1 MKNINIKQSQS
12 DKQTDNSHPNA
23 FKITIIS
30 ISCLT
35 LACSGIS
42 LTFSLINY
50 LKGDAPITFTPSSID
65 GNSAKFT
72 DGSIADIAEKVSPSV
87 VSILT
92 ETRQESWFGQSSTNN
107 SAGTGMIVS
116 SDGLILTNKHVIDD
130 ADSVSIILSD
140 GTTYNDIDLIG
151 TDPLNDVAFL
161 KISNVSNLTAI
172 KLGNSKTISSG
183 QQVIAIGNALGQY
196 QNSVTEGIIS
206 GTGRNISARSE
217 SSSIETLSDMIQT
230 DASINPG
237 NSGGPLVNAAGEVIG
252 INTAVSSNAQGIGFA
267 IPISSIK
274 GMLKNILSNNKPE
287 RAYAGFYY
295 TSITPAIAKQFK
307 LSSSTG
313 AFVHSN
319 SDKSAVLKNSA
330 ADKAGLKDGDVIIEV
345 NGDKVGTT
353 GSISTLL
360 GEYAPGDTVQLK
372 ILRDNK
378 EKTLNLT
385 LEAYRADN

>member
-1 MKNINIKQSQS
+1 MKNVKNQTS
-12 DKQTDNSHPNA
+12 DKQTDPRASA
-23 FKITIIS
+23 FKITVIS
-30 ISCLT
+30 ASCLA
-35 LACSGIS
+35 LACSGLS
-42 LTFSLINY
+42 LTFSLVNY

-107 SAGTGMIVS
+107 SAGTGMIVT

-140 GTTYNDIDLIG
+140 GTTYTDIGLVG
-151 TDPLNDVAFL
+151 TDPLNDIAFL
-161 KISNVSNLTAI
+161 KISNVSNFTAI
-172 KLGNSKTISSG
+172 KLGNSKTISPG

-206 GTGRNISARSE
+206 GTGRSISARSE

-267 IPISSIK
+267 IPISSVK
-274 GMLKNILSNNKPE
+274 GILKNIVTNNKAE

-295 TSITPAIAKQFK
+295 ASITPAIAKQHK
-307 LSSSTG
+307 LPSSTG
-313 AFVHSN
+313 AFVYN
-319 SDKSAVLKNSA
+319 DANKSAILKNSA
-330 ADKAGLKDGDVIIEV
+330 ADKAGLKDRDVITEV
-345 NGDKVGTT
+345 NGNKVGTT

-372 ILRDNK
+372 VLRDGK
-378 EKTLNLT
+378 EIAINLT
-385 LEAYRADN
+385 LEAYRTDN

>member
-1 MKNINIKQSQS
+1 MKNVKKQSS
-12 DKQTDNSHPNA
+12 DKQTDPRASA
-23 FKITIIS
+23 FKITVIS
-30 ISCLT
+30 ASCLA

-42 LTFSLINY
+42 LTFSLVNY

-65 GNSAKFT
+65 GNSTKFT

-107 SAGTGMIVS
+107 SAGTGMIVT

-140 GTTYNDIDLIG
+140 GTTYTDIGLVG
-151 TDPLNDVAFL
+151 TDPLNDIAFL

-172 KLGNSKTISSG
+172 KLGNSKTISPG

-206 GTGRNISARSE
+206 GTGRSISARSE

-267 IPISSIK
+267 IPISSVK
-274 GMLKNILSNNKPE
+274 GILKNIVTNNKAE

-295 TSITPAIAKQFK
+295 ASITPAIAKQHK
-307 LSSSTG
+307 LPSSTG
-313 AFVHSN
+313 AFVYN
-319 SDKSAVLKNSA
+319 DANKSAILKNSA
-330 ADKAGLKDGDVIIEV
+330 ADKAGLKDRDVITEV
-345 NGDKVGTT
+345 NGNKVGTT

-372 ILRDNK
+372 VLRGGK
-378 EKTLNLT
+378 EIAINLT
-385 LEAYRADN
+385 LEAYRTDN